1 MTGTPDFDLD
11 AAHRY
16 FSAHCFNAAW
26 DLLDKQE
33 RTPEENE
40 QMIRLCLASAWHWTQ
55 RADCTPTNLS
65 VGYWQASRIYAVLGQ
80 GDNARRYG
88 QMCLAASQSAGVLPF
103 YLAYAYEALARAES
117 AAGNSQLA
125 QHYLDEARKL
135 LDQVSEPEER
145 MQLEGDLSTIR

>member
-88 QMCLAASQSAGVLPF
+88 QMCLAASQSAGAPSISSTAASNCASGSPRCSACRLSMP
-103 YLAYAYEALARAES
+103 ARCEASSL
-117 AAGNSQLA
+117 
-125 QHYLDEARKL
+125 
-135 LDQVSEPEER
+135 V
-145 MQLEGDLSTIR
+145 T